1 MRARGRLAG
10 DRGSIAIGGLLLS
23 LALVLLIGTGV
34 DIAHAFIIRRDL
46 TAIADS
52 AALAGGQQLDLQA
65 WRQGTLS
72 LDPEQAEQ
80 AAEAEL
86 AANPEITGRAQAQ
99 PSSITVE
106 AHQRFPTIVLRLV
119 GIAELTVTA
128 TATASP
134 EKP

>member
-1 MRARGRLAG
+1 MRARGRIAG

-23 LALVLLIGTGV
+23 LALVLLIGTGI

-65 WRQGTLS
+65 WRQGTLA

-106 AHQRFPTIVLRLV
+106 ARQRFPTIVLRLV